1 MFSDTIILLHDTL
14 TLLMFIGFSCCFLC
28 LTLLDAYQVKFKYA
42 TEISNW
48 VLYMVEAENIK
59 FDRNTDEIKQH
70 RSRADVTKC
79 QLLFVAES
87 EK

>member
-1 MFSDTIILLHDTL
+1 
-14 TLLMFIGFSCCFLC
+14 
-28 LTLLDAYQVKFKYA
+28 
-42 TEISNW
+42 
-48 VLYMVEAENIK
+48 MVEAENIK

>member
-1 MFSDTIILLHDTL
+1 
-14 TLLMFIGFSCCFLC
+14 
-28 LTLLDAYQVKFKYA
+28 
-42 TEISNW
+42 
-48 VLYMVEAENIK
+48 MVEAENIK

-87 EK
+87 ENDKEQKVSVL